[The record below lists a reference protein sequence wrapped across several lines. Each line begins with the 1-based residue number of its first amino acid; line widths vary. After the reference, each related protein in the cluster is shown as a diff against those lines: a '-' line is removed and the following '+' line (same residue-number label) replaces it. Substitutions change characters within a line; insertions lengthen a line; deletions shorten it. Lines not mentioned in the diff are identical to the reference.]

1 MSLIAILFRASP
13 ALFAAALGAAL
24 LCGLGGA
31 ALVMLINEALNA
43 SVDRLAGLLAPFA
56 VIAVAV
62 MATQSASWALFAHLG
77 QTCLARLRREIAEA
91 ILRTPYR
98 NLETIG
104 RARIRSALADDA
116 VNIANFGVGF
126 PVLVTNVVVVLGA
139 LGYLAWLSLT
149 IFVVAIALIAAGSFG
164 YHLSHRSV
172 VDHLRRAG
180 FSQDKL
186 YGDFDQLLGGAKEL
200 KLNEAKARRFLDR
213 DLAAAIAA
221 VRRDRARGLAL
232 LSLSDGWGRFLFMF
246 LIGMALFA
254 RLWLPQ
260 ENAGVVTGYVI
271 AFLYLMGPLEG
282 VLAQLPYVN
291 LARVA
296 IGRIDGVLADLKAE
310 PADAPAAPP
319 AAPRMIALEG
329 VTHGYFREREEDVFT
344 LGPIDLTVSA
354 GETLFIVGGNGSGK
368 TTLAKLVTGLYAP
381 ESGRILVDG
390 VAVTEAGRHAY
401 RQHFAAIYPDFQLF
415 ETLLEAADGRLD
427 DRANL
432 WLARLQLDHKVA
444 VRGGAF
450 TTRDLSQ
457 GQRKRLAL
465 VAACVEDKPVMVFD
479 EWAADQDPAFK
490 DVFYREVLPEL
501 KAAGKALVVITH
513 DDRYFDLA
521 DRIVKLEGGRVIA
534 DAAPTARTD
543 PADEPS
549 LRLATGAAAS

>member
-1 MSLIAILFRASP
+1 MSLIAILRRASP
-13 ALFAAALGAAL
+13 ALFAAALAAAL
-24 LCGLGGA
+24 LCGVGGA

-43 SVDRLAGLLAPFA
+43 PVERLMGLLAPFA
-56 VIAVAV
+56 AIAVAV
-62 MATQSASWALFAHLG
+62 MAAQSASWALFAHLG

-139 LGYLAWLSLT
+139 LGYLAWLSLG
-149 IFVVAIALIAAGSFG
+149 IFLVALALIAAGSFG

-260 ENAGVVTGYVI
+260 ENAGVVTGYVV

-296 IGRIDGVLADLKAE
+296 IGRIEGVLAELKAE
-310 PADAPAAPP
+310 AADPSGATA
-319 AAPRMIALEG
+319 AAPRTIALEG

-344 LGPIDLTVSA
+344 LGPIDLTLPA

-368 TTLAKLVTGLYAP
+368 TTLAKLLTGLYAP
-381 ESGRILVDG
+381 EGGRILVDG
-390 VAVTEAGRHAY
+390 VPVGEGGRHAY

-427 DRANL
+427 DRANR
-432 WLARLQLDHKVA
+432 WLARLQLDHKAA

-465 VAACVEDKPVMVFD
+465 VAACLEDKPVMVFD

-490 DVFYREVLPEL
+490 EVFYREVLPEL
-501 KAAGKALVVITH
+501 KASGKALVVITH

-521 DRIVKLEGGRVIA
+521 DRIVKLEGGRVISEGA
-534 DAAPTARTD
+534 SAPQSA
-543 PADEPS
+543 PAPEPS
-549 LRLATGAAAS
+549 LRFAPGRAAS

>member
-1 MSLIAILFRASP
+1 MTLIAILLRASP
-13 ALFAAALGAAL
+13 ALFAAALTAAL
-24 LCGLGGA
+24 VCGLGGA

-43 SVDRLAGLLAPFA
+43 PLDRLTFWLAPFA
-56 VIAVAV
+56 AIAVAV
-62 MATQSASWALFAHLG
+62 MVAQSASRALFAHLG
-77 QTCLARLRREIAEA
+77 QTCLARLRHEIAEA

-126 PVLVTNVVVVLGA
+126 PVMVTNLVVVLGA
-139 LGYLAWLSLT
+139 LGYLAWLSP
-149 IFVVAIALIAAGSFG
+149 VVFAAALALIAAGSVG

-200 KLNEAKARRFLDR
+200 KLNEAKARRFLDQ
-213 DLAAAIAA
+213 DLDAAIRA
-221 VRRDRARGLAL
+221 VGRDRARGLAL
-232 LSLSDGWGRFLFMF
+232 LALSDGWGRFLFMV
-246 LIGMALFA
+246 LIGVVLFA

-260 ENAGVVTGYVI
+260 ESGGVVTGYVI

-282 VLAQLPYVN
+282 VLAHLPYVN

-296 IGRIDGVLADLKAE
+296 IGRVEGVLSDLRAE
-310 PADAPAAPP
+310 PANPFVATP
-319 AAPRMIALEG
+319 AAPRTIALEG

-344 LGPIDLTVSA
+344 LGPIDLTISA
-354 GETLFIVGGNGSGK
+354 GETLFVVGGNGSGK

-390 VAVTEAGRHAY
+390 APVEEGGRHAY
-401 RQHFAAIYPDFQLF
+401 RQLFSAIYSDFQLF

-427 DRANL
+427 DRANQ
-432 WLARLQLDHKVA
+432 WLARLQLDHKA
-444 VRGGAF
+444 RVRDGAF

-490 DVFYREVLPEL
+490 DVFYRELLPAL
-501 KAAGKALVVITH
+501 KAAGKALVVVTH

-521 DRIVKLEGGRVIA
+521 DRIVKLEGGQVA
-534 DAAPTARTD
+534 GTTGAAGEGSA
-543 PADEPS
+543 PAEPA
-549 LRLATGAAAS
+549 LRLAAGGAPS